1 MFICADAVFAA
12 YEEPELEITSQP
24 DYIVV
29 GQTAEIKLEII
40 HPIDGVLYN
49 GSFKIKGTKTGTQTF
64 SGKKVTI
71 NYHLYFPNGG
81 WHWKSATFTPEVTLD
96 VVGIKSI
103 TVSKKVGLVGKE
115 CTVTGQTEPAGYEDL
130 IEWEAKGSNRSIY
143 YSGIG
148 NVFTFSPNIP
158 GEYLIKDKIK
168 QSQATSQYIA
178 VEAKFKLLGVFEKE
192 TYVDKTKIGN
202 LDYPNERY
210 RKYIINTFPMGACG
224 SCEGDGFVNAK
235 LNYDLTANEDVI
247 LSSVINI
254 LPSLLFIQNP
264 SLSMILTT
272 IATFIKFSPEA
283 TITLLSITE
292 GDFIYIKQ
300 YGPLSISSNKGNINF
315 GTYNLIN
322 RSNSLIGE
330 TECES
335 KFEKTLPVDNILQ
348 IRNKTTIKFTS
359 KPDYRFAWST
369 INKLT
374 FYPVESDFNS
384 YHINP

>member
-130 IEWEAKGSNRSIY
+130 IEWEASGTGENFTGKGQNFS
-143 YSGIG
+143 
-148 NVFTFSPNIP
+148 FTP
-158 GEYLIKDKIK
+158 
-168 QSQATSQYIA
+168 
-178 VEAKFKLLGVFEKE
+178 
-192 TYVDKTKIGN
+192 
-202 LDYPNERY
+202 
-210 RKYIINTFPMGACG
+210 
-224 SCEGDGFVNAK
+224 
-235 LNYDLTANEDVI
+235 
-247 LSSVINI
+247 
-254 LPSLLFIQNP
+254 
-264 SLSMILTT
+264 
-272 IATFIKFSPEA
+272 
-283 TITLLSITE
+283 
-292 GDFIYIKQ
+292 
-300 YGPLSISSNKGNINF
+300 SNKGNYTIKNKIGISSMETNYTAIKAIFYPKEKSENYIIEKEVEGNKNLSLIQFHNYIIQTEPPANIKEIIGAGKINIPFVADISVYNVDIAGLGSLIYWLSSFIPNPTASVKCELKIF
-315 GTYNLIN
+315 GDYIFSNKYGPETIISCKGTNYFIFINNNLNINWSGEANLKERQPTDTFLSGSGNAILTFETQNYDYARSFINNLIFGPPEI
-322 RSNSLIGE
+322 SFCI
-330 TECES
+330 
-335 KFEKTLPVDNILQ
+335 DDIL
-348 IRNKTTIKFTS
+348 
-359 KPDYRFAWST
+359 
-369 INKLT
+369 L
-374 FYPVESDFNS
+374 
-384 YHINP
+384 